1 MASSSDSDSQSKET
15 ILSRHRTAA
24 EEVVSDHTQLYIGGE
39 WQDAASG
46 ETFDTLDPT
55 TGEVLASVPR
65 GRAEDVDRAIEA
77 AWDTYER
84 EWSETTTSER
94 QAVLLEI
101 ADRVEAHS
109 EELAKLE
116 TLDNGKTLMEA
127 RIDMNTTAEQFRYF
141 AGVVESDRGQTEDG
155 DGYHGKVIHEPYGV
169 VGQII
174 PWNFPLAM
182 ASWKLAPALAAGNC
196 SVIKPAE
203 QTPLSLLRL
212 MELVDDVVPDGVVNV
227 VTGYGEEA
235 GAPLSKHEGVRKIA
249 FTGSTVV
256 GKQIMRNAAD
266 NVTDVT
272 LELGGKSPIVV
283 HEDADPQAAVETIA
297 FAIFANTG
305 ECCEAG
311 SRLFVHEDVADDVL
325 EGLIGAAE
333 GMTVGDPL
341 DEATDLGPKVSHEQ
355 VERTTNYLESA
366 REGGAEFLAGGEP
379 PEDEALEDG
388 CFVAPTLVEG
398 LDHEHEAVQE
408 EIFGP
413 VLEVFRWEDYD
424 EMMTLANDV
433 DYGLAGGVI
442 TNDIEKADR
451 TAHDIEAGYIW
462 VNTWHEMSPGL
473 PYGGYKQSG
482 IGRELSVDTL
492 DHYTQTKS
500 IKYGLH

>member
-1 MASSSDSDSQSKET
+1 A
-15 ILSRHRTAA
+15 
-24 EEVVSDHTQLYIGGE
+24 V
-39 WQDAASG
+39 
-46 ETFDTLDPT
+46 
-55 TGEVLASVPR
+55 
-65 GRAEDVDRAIEA
+65 EA
-77 AWDTYER
+77 AWEAYET
-84 EWSETTTSER
+84 EWAETSASER
-94 QAVLLEI
+94 QTVLERI
-101 ADRVEAHS
+101 ADRVEEHA

-127 RIDMNTTAEQFRYF
+127 RIDVDGVAEQFRYF
-141 AGVVESDRGQTEDG
+141 AGAIQRPTGQTIDEPG
-155 DGYHGKVIHEPYGV
+155 LEGRVIREPFGV

-196 SVIKPAE
+196 SVLKPAE
-203 QTPLSLLRL
+203 QTPLSVLRL
-212 MELVDDVVPDGVVNV
+212 MELVGDVVPDGVVNV

-235 GAPLSKHEGVRKIA
+235 GDPLSRHEDIRKLA
-249 FTGSTVV
+249 FTGSTAV
-256 GKQIMRNAAD
+256 GKQVMKNAAE

-283 HEDADPQAAVETIA
+283 HGDADPEEAVGTIA

-311 SRLFVHEDVADDVL
+311 SRLFVHEDVADAVL

-341 DEATDLGPKVSHEQ
+341 DEETDVGPKVSREQ
-355 VERTTNYLESA
+355 VERTMGYLERA
-366 REGGAEFLAGGEP
+366 KEGGGKFLAGGDAP
-379 PEDEALEDG
+379 DDEALEDG
-388 CFVAPTLVEG
+388 CFVSPTLVEG
-398 LDHEHEAVQE
+398 LDHDHDAVQE

-413 VLEVFRWEDYD
+413 VLEVFRWDDYD
-424 EMMTLANDV
+424 EMMALANDV

-442 TNDIEKADR
+442 TNDLEKANR
-451 TAHDIEAGYIW
+451 TARDIEAGHIW
-462 VNTWHEMSPGL
+462 INTWHEMSPGL

-492 DHYTQTKS
+492 DHYTQTKT
-500 IKYGLH
+500 IKRGLD